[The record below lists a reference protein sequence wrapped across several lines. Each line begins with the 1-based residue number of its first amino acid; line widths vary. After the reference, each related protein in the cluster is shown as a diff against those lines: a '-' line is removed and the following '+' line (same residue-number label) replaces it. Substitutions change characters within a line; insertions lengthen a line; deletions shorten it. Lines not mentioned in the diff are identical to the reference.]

1 MNTKMA
7 YFLSVVS
14 LASCLLLPAIARA
27 DEGGER
33 HDSSGPGTFAFGVM
47 LGEPLG
53 LSVKQY
59 IGRHAW
65 DLGIGVG
72 PGVRVHADYL
82 VTLIA
87 LFGEHSAS
95 ALDLYAGLGP
105 LVGVYSGWC
114 GRLYDTGRSCGDG
127 GVFGGGRVPVG
138 VDLRL
143 PLPIDL
149 AIEAAP
155 GFAFARGGAFFLID
169 AALYVRL
176 LF

>member
-7 YFLSVVS
+7 HLLSVVS
-14 LASCLLLPAIARA
+14 LVSCLLLPRIALA
-27 DEGGER
+27 DAESGGR
-33 HDSSGPGTFAFGVM
+33 SSSGPGTVAFGVM

-53 LSVKQY
+53 LSLKQY
-59 IGRHAW
+59 FGRHAW
-65 DLGIGVG
+65 DIGVGVG

-87 LFGEHSAS
+87 LFGEHSEG

-105 LVGVYSGWC
+105 LVGVYGGWC

-127 GVFGGGRVPVG
+127 GIFGGGRVPVG
-138 VDLRL
+138 IDLRL
-143 PLPIDL
+143 PLPLDL

-155 GFAFARGGAFFLID
+155 GLAVARGGAFFLID
-169 AALYVRL
+169 ATLYVRL